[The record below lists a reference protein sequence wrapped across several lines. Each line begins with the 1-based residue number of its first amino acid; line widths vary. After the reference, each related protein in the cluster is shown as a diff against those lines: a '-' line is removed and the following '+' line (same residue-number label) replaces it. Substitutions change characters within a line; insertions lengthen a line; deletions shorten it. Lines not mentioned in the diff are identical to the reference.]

1 VRSLRVEENVRV
13 VLAVLSLC
21 EEIPFDVDIY
31 NAFGYLSA
39 TLRECGSPVGDFDQ
53 AIAAA
58 VLCSDGE
65 IITRD
70 RHFEK
75 IPGLKVTGIDF
86 YSRAPGKK
94 FHNKFTLY
102 EGSLFMENIEITLP
116 DNHVFFAPLLLIPR
130 FFSA

>member
-1 VRSLRVEENVRV
+1 MPVADTSFIIDIIRHDSKALAKLESLESHDRTLFITPVIALELFEGAYRSLRVEENVREI
-13 VLAVLSLC
+13 LAILSLC

-31 NAFGYLSA
+31 HAFGYLSA

-75 IPGLKVTGIDF
+75 IPGLKVTG
-86 YSRAPGKK
+86 Y
-94 FHNKFTLY
+94 
-102 EGSLFMENIEITLP
+102 
-116 DNHVFFAPLLLIPR
+116 
-130 FFSA
+130 

>member
-1 VRSLRVEENVRV
+1 MPVADTSFIIDIIRHDSKALAKLESLESRDRTLFITPVIVLELFEGAYRSLHVEENVREI
-13 VLAVLSLC
+13 LAILSIC

-31 NAFGYLSA
+31 NAFGYLSV
-39 TLRECGSPVGDFDQ
+39 TLRECGSPIGNFDQ

-75 IPGLKVTGIDF
+75 IPGLKVIW
-86 YSRAPGKK
+86 Y
-94 FHNKFTLY
+94 
-102 EGSLFMENIEITLP
+102 
-116 DNHVFFAPLLLIPR
+116 
-130 FFSA
+130 